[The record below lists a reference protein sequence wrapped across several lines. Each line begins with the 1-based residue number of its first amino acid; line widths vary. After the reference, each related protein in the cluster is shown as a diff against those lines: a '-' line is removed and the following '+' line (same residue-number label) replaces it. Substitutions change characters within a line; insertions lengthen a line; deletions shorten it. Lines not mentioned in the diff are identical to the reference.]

1 MIQVKVKNY
10 EQFFFSVIGIILIKK
25 SCKVLKFL
33 SGSQPLSY
41 LTKSTAYW
49 YSPQLRKREGGL
61 YIYKPMDPTG
71 KSGKKYRSKPI
82 IWFNPHFS
90 QNVKNQWGCWI
101 SENCG
106 FLLSQ
111 GAPPLR
117 PLINRN
123 TLKVSYRTMANMKQ
137 VISRHN
143 KKVSAAPPASD
154 PPARRPWQG
163 KIVAKLTATLV
174 SVSLAGNWDGRTTNE
189 VLKLTQKQTEQQHV

>member
-1 MIQVKVKNY
+1 MCCYLRIWKFIQIIYDSSKSKKLWTI
-10 EQFFFSVIGIILIKK
+10 FFLGYWYHINKK
-25 SCKVLKFL
+25 GCKVLKFL

-71 KSGKKYRSKPI
+71 KSGKRYRSKPI
-82 IWFNPHFS
+82 TWFNPHFS

-111 GAPPLR
+111 G
-117 PLINRN
+117 
-123 TLKVSYRTMANMKQ
+123 S
-137 VISRHN
+137 
-143 KKVSAAPPASD
+143 PPAT
-154 PPARRPWQG
+154 PYQ
-163 KIVAKLTATLV
+163 
-174 SVSLAGNWDGRTTNE
+174 
-189 VLKLTQKQTEQQHV
+189 